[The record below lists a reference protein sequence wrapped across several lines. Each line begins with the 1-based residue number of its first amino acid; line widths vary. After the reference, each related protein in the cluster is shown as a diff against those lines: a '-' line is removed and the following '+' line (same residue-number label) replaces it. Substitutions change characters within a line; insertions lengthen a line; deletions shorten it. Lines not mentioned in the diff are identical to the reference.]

1 MASEKRPRPRIRC
14 AILGSGNIGTDL
26 MAKLMRSRVL
36 EVQAMAG
43 IEAASPGLARARE
56 AGVIASARGI
66 DGLLELNPLPEIVFD
81 ATSAHAHRVHA
92 RRLGDAGIVAI
103 DLTPAAVGDYVV
115 PAVNLHERIGASN
128 LNLVTCGGQATIP
141 IVAAV
146 NRVAAV
152 EYAEIV
158 ATIASASAGPGTR
171 QNIDEFTQTT
181 ARGLE
186 RLGGAKRGKAI
197 IVLNPAEPPIMM
209 RDTIYISF
217 EPGASHEEIAASI
230 GRMVREIQRYVPGY
244 RLRTEPLF
252 DEDRVT
258 VMIEVEGAGDFLPR
272 FSGNLDIMTA
282 AAVRVGE
289 EIARNMLSG
298 LLPARPGAGG
308 SV

>member
-1 MASEKRPRPRIRC
+1 MMNDSGAAGRIRC

-26 MAKLMRSRVL
+26 MAKLMRSSVL
-36 EVQAMAG
+36 ELQAMLG
-43 IEAASPGLARARE
+43 IEPASAGLARARA
-56 AGVIASARGI
+56 AGIHACENGI
-66 DGLLELNPLPEIVFD
+66 EGLLALNPLPQIVFD
-81 ATSAHAHRVHA
+81 ATSAHAHREHA
-92 RRLGDAGIVAI
+92 TRLRDAGIIAI
-103 DLTPAAVGDYVV
+103 DLTPATVGEYVV
-115 PAVNLHERIGASN
+115 PAVNLSQRIGARN

-146 NRVAAV
+146 SRVAAV
-152 EYAEIV
+152 DYAEIV

-197 IVLNPAEPPIMM
+197 IVLNPADPPIVM
-209 RDTIYISF
+209 RDTIYVCF
-217 EPGASHEEIAASI
+217 EGGASQEEIAASI
-230 GRMVREIQRYVPGY
+230 KRMVYDIQRYVPGY
-244 RLRTEPLF
+244 RLRTEPIF

-272 FSGNLDIMTA
+272 YSGNLDIMTA

-289 EIARNMLSG
+289 EIARA
-298 LLPARPGAGG
+298 LLEASSQANRMARETA
-308 SV
+308 

>member
-1 MASEKRPRPRIRC
+1 MASNGKVAPRVRC

-26 MAKLMRSRVL
+26 LVKLRRSEVL
-36 EVQAMAG
+36 EPVAMAG
-43 IEAASPGLARARE
+43 IDPGSEGLARARAAGIE
-56 AGVIASARGI
+56 AFENGI
-66 DGLLELNPLPEIVFD
+66 DGILAMAALPQIVFD
-81 ATSAHAHRVHA
+81 ATSAQSHLTHAPSLRA
-92 RRLGDAGIVAI
+92 AGIIAI

-115 PAVNLHERIGASN
+115 PAVNIGERLGADN

-146 NRVAAV
+146 SRVAAV

-186 RLGGAKRGKAI
+186 RLGGARKGKAI

-209 RDTIYISF
+209 RDTIYVRF
-217 EPGASHEEIAASI
+217 AAGASHEEITASI
-230 GRMVREIQRYVPGY
+230 RRMVREMQQYVPGY
-244 RLRTEPLF
+244 RLRAEPLF
-252 DEDRVT
+252 DDDQVT
-258 VMIEVEGAGDFLPR
+258 VMLEVEGAGDFLPR
-272 FSGNLDIMTA
+272 YSGNLDIMTA

-289 EIARNMLSG
+289 ETARTLMSG
-298 LLPARPGAGG
+298 DRTPRDAAEHR
-308 SV
+308 